1 MEINVIDNF
10 LPQDQFNHIQD
21 LLMGP
26 WFPWYYNKSI
36 VDYDDSKFQ
45 FTHIFYL
52 DKNQPSQFLSLFDY
66 SQSILGVKTLFRI
79 KSNLTV
85 KTSSHQ
91 NTGFHIDDFSEAT
104 KTAILYIN
112 TNDGGTK
119 FHNHDI
125 VNSVANRIVIF
136 DPNIE
141 HAGITCTNQKTRVV
155 VNFNYA

>member
-66 SQSILGVKTLFRI
+66 SQSILGVKKLFRI

-91 NTGFHIDDFSEAT
+91 NTGFHIDGFPCS
-104 KTAILYIN
+104 KTAIYYLN
-112 TNDGGTK
+112 TNNGYTK
-119 FHNHDI
+119 FKGHGK
-125 VNSVANRIVIF
+125 VECVENRMVIF
-136 DPNIE
+136 DSNLK
-141 HAGITCTNQKTRVV
+141 HAAFTSTESRRIT
-155 VNFNYA
+155 VNFNYEG

>member
-52 DKNQPSQFLSLFDY
+52 EN
-66 SQSILGVKTLFRI
+66 
-79 KSNLTV
+79 
-85 KTSSHQ
+85 
-91 NTGFHIDDFSEAT
+91 
-104 KTAILYIN
+104 
-112 TNDGGTK
+112 
-119 FHNHDI
+119 
-125 VNSVANRIVIF
+125 
-136 DPNIE
+136 
-141 HAGITCTNQKTRVV
+141 
-155 VNFNYA
+155 